1 MYQISLEEAKV
12 QFLRLIQEAMQGQE
26 IVITQNSVPM
36 LKLVAIPR
44 SKPRAQFGSAKGLI
58 TMSDD
63 FDAPLED
70 FKEYMQ

>member
-1 MYQISLEEAKV
+1 MYQITLEQAKLD
-12 QFLRLIQEAMQGQE
+12 FLRLLQEAMQGQE
-26 IVITQNSVPM
+26 IVITQNNVPT
-36 LKLVAIPR
+36 LKLISISK

-70 FKEYMQ
+70 FKEYM

>member
-1 MYQISLEEAKV
+1 MYQVPLEEAKV

-26 IVITQNSVPM
+26 IVITLNNVPM
-36 LKLVAIPR
+36 LKLVSIPR
-44 SKPRAQFGSAKGLI
+44 SKPRAQFGSAKDLI

-70 FKEYMQ
+70 FKEYM